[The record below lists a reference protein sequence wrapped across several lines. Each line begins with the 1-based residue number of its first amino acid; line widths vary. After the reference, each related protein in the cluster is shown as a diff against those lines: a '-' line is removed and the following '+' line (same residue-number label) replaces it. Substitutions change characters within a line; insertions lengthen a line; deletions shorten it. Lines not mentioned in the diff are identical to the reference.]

1 MKVSKVEKTKRSETI
16 NLRIESSQRD
26 LIDLA
31 ANVSGKTRTAFMLD
45 AAYQKA
51 QETLLDRRLFYLD
64 ETQWEAFNQF
74 LDASPTDNEKLSH
87 LLHHKAPWE

>member
-1 MKVSKVEKTKRSETI
+1 MKVSKIEKNKRSKTI
-16 NLRIESSQRD
+16 NLRIESSQKD

-31 ANVSGKTRTAFMLD
+31 ANVSGKTRTAFMLE

-64 ETQWEAFNQF
+64 ETQWEAFNQL
-74 LDASPTDNEKLSH
+74 LDTSPTDNDKLSH
-87 LLHHKAPWE
+87 LLNHKAPWE

>member
-1 MKVSKVEKTKRSETI
+1 MKVSKVEKNKRSETI

-64 ETQWEAFNQF
+64 ETQWEVFNQL
-74 LDASPTDNEKLSH
+74 LDVSPADNEQLSH
-87 LLHHKAPWE
+87 LLNHKAPWE